1 MITTKKIS
9 LKRALLV
16 PIIASILIIIAT
28 FTILWQRDYKWLSEE
43 HSTKVLR
50 ALNENI
56 QIRLDSYLSE
66 PLRINEMLASIIE
79 KDKLYVSYN
88 SNEIERVFLKTAKE
102 NLTELPQ
109 ISVLGY
115 GGENLNFVGI
125 RLNDDG
131 TRSLML
137 KDQRTENLLNIYA
150 GPSINTELLASY
162 EGYDPRT
169 RPWYAPLYDNLVTQ
183 WSEIYVNQDEK
194 KEITISSIVPII
206 DQNGKLHGSSTL
218 DVKLS
223 RINTFLKQDQTKG
236 SGIIYIIDEDW
247 HVIAHSSDVSNFS
260 TDLEGDESIGL
271 LAASE
276 IDSPMMHDSAVFL
289 SEHPLDY
296 DSVHS
301 LSIDRKNYYVSMSLI
316 KHPENL
322 GWRIVSVIPESD
334 LMGDVVKR
342 QYTILFITILGALGF
357 TYLVYL
363 LLNKIMHPIL
373 EVAKVVKNFEISD
386 ISTEPFGQIEN
397 FISETELFIH
407 SFEIMAKR
415 LNESFSQL
423 TLSEEKYRSL
433 IENSDEMIIT
443 LSYDAILLSVNSKFE
458 ENLGKPR
465 DKLIGTS
472 VLELIPNEHERENWR
487 SWIHTTIQSQSKY
500 ENTFTITHSNGESV
514 YFIVNLVPLP
524 DKSASILCTFSDIT
538 ALIKAQKEI
547 DQLHVK
553 ERSSLE
559 LLVSERTQE
568 LEFAMRELL
577 EREKLAS
584 LGSLVSGI
592 AHEINTPLGIAVS
605 AASYMDTIT
614 HENTKKINDG
624 TLTKNGLTLF
634 MKNINEGL
642 DIMNSNLTR
651 AATLVNS
658 FKQISVN
665 QTYEEVS
672 AFNLK
677 DYIDTILISLKH
689 EIKMRKIEIKIS
701 CHDNMVIKSYQGALS
716 QVFTNL
722 IMNSMIHGFDR
733 EEAGEI
739 LINVIETQTSI
750 QINYIDTGHGISE
763 EHLQRIFEPFFT
775 TKRGSGG
782 SGLGLNIVYN
792 IISSKLNGKI
802 TCKSVLGQGT
812 TFEIEI
818 PKL

>member
-1 MITTKKIS
+1 MKTTKSIS
-9 LKRALLV
+9 LKRALLI
-16 PIIASILIIIAT
+16 PIIASILILIAM
-28 FTILWQRDYKWLSEE
+28 FTVLWQRDYKWLSEE
-43 HSTKVLR
+43 HSTKVLH

-56 QIRLDSYLSE
+56 QIKLNSYLSE
-66 PLRINEMLASIIE
+66 PQRITEMLATIIE
-79 KDKLYVSYN
+79 KDKLYLSEN
-88 SNEIERVFLKTAKE
+88 SSDIERLLIKTAKN
-102 NLTELPQ
+102 NLNDLPQ

-131 TRSLML
+131 TNSLML
-137 KDQRTENLLNIYA
+137 KDKRTDGLLNIYA
-150 GPSINTELLASY
+150 GADMESEPLASY
-162 EGYDPRT
+162 ENYDPRV
-169 RPWYAPLYDNLVTQ
+169 RPWYAPLYENPVTQ

-194 KEITISSIVPII
+194 REITISSIVPIL
-206 DQNGKLHGSSTL
+206 DDSNKLQGSATL

-236 SGIIYIIDEDW
+236 SGLIYIVDENW
-247 HVIAHSSDVSNFS
+247 HVIAHSSDFSNFS
-260 TDLEGDESIGL
+260 DLDSENSIGL
-271 LAASE
+271 LTASE
-276 IDSPMMHDSAVFL
+276 INAPIMQESALFL
-289 SEHPLDY
+289 ISKHADF

-301 LSIDRKNYYVSMSLI
+301 LSINRKNYYVSMSQI
-316 KHPENL
+316 MKPENL
-322 GWRIVSVIPESD
+322 GWRIISVIPESD

-342 QYTILFITILGALGF
+342 QYVILAITILGALIF

-363 LLNKIMHPIL
+363 LLNKIIHPIL
-373 EVAKVVKNFEISD
+373 EVANVVKDFEVGD
-386 ISTEPFGQIEN
+386 ISTDQLGKIDN

-407 SFEIMAKR
+407 SFEIMATR

-443 LSYDAILLSVNSKFE
+443 LSYEGLLLSVNSKFE
-458 ENLGKPR
+458 ENIGKTR
-465 DKLIGTS
+465 DLLVGTS
-472 VLELIPNEHERENWR
+472 VLELLTDPHDRALWK
-487 SWIHTTIQSQSKY
+487 SWIQLTIETHQKY
-500 ENTFTITHSNGESV
+500 ENTFSITNSKGETI
-514 YFIVNLVPLP
+514 YFIINLVPLP
-524 DKSASILCTFSDIT
+524 DESKSILCTFSDVT

-559 LLVSERTQE
+559 QLVTERTQALE
-568 LEFAMRELL
+568 LAMRELL

-592 AHEINTPLGIAVS
+592 AHEINTPLGVAVS
-605 AASYMDTIT
+605 AASYLDTIT
-614 HENTKKINDG
+614 TENSKKIADG
-624 TLTKNGLTLF
+624 TLTKNGLTVF

-665 QTYEEVS
+665 QTYEEITT
-672 AFNLK
+672 FNLK

-689 EIKMRKIEIKIS
+689 EIKIRKIDIKIS
-701 CHDNMVIKSYQGALS
+701 CDENIVIKSYQGALS

-733 EEAGEI
+733 DETGEI
-739 LINVIETQTSI
+739 IINIHENNSALSI
-750 QINYIDTGHGISE
+750 RFNDTGHGISE
-763 EHLQRIFEPFFT
+763 DHLQHIFEPFFT
-775 TKRGSGG
+775 TKRATGG

-792 IISSKLNGKI
+792 IITSKLNGKI
-802 TCKSVLGQGT
+802 TCKSKQGFGT